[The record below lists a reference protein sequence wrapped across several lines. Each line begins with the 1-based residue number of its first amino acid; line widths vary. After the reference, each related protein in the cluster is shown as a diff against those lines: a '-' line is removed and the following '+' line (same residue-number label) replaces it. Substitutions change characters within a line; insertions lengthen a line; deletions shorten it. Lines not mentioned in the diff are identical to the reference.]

1 MSEAPDKQL
10 KIVIIG
16 DGASGKVRKYNKV
29 GQYPTKMRFI
39 CMSRTLNRSNHV
51 KVYVIFIKL
60 ADCAKGWPAW
70 PH

>member
-1 MSEAPDKQL
+1 MSDSEDEAPDKQL

-51 KVYVIFIKL
+51 KV
-60 ADCAKGWPAW
+60 
-70 PH
+70 